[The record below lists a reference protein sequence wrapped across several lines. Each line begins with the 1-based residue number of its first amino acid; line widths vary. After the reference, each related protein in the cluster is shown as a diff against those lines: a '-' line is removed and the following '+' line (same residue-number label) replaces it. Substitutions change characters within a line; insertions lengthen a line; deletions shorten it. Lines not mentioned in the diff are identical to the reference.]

1 MISTEF
7 VQEPLHIKPAVAE
20 VPMTFGQI
28 RVNVNMPI
36 RAGRVIYSDW
46 IDTGLGQGVSM
57 LNVEL
62 LDEEGYDCGPIR
74 SPRIIFGRTDLFEEG
89 EYIPCVPNVRM
100 SEVLNT
106 ENGCF
111 KVAVR
116 FRENYSGPG
125 FTLIWSASTLQKM
138 TAEVSKQ
145 VFRPAAKEIEKASK
159 QDLKPVTKE
168 ANLPN
173 IVEKTVETVV
183 PVQSSE
189 AKPEKRPDAFYIE
202 NPPKL
207 LHPGWKYTLRTNL
220 GPDCAKVKWS
230 APNGAGVIDEY
241 GEYTAPERQGMY
253 EISASYNEGEMTAS
267 VYVVVMK

>member
-1 MISTEF
+1 MNSTEF
-7 VQEPLHIKPAVAE
+7 VQEPLHIKPAIAE

-46 IDTGLGQGVSM
+46 IDTGLGKGISM
-57 LNVEL
+57 LNVEVM
-62 LDEEGYDCGPIR
+62 DEEGYDRGPIK

-100 SEVLNT
+100 SEVLDT
-106 ENGCF
+106 ENGYF

-125 FTLIWSASTLQKM
+125 FTLIWSASTLQKV
-138 TAEVSKQ
+138 TAEEPKQ
-145 VFRPAAKEIEKASK
+145 VLQPAVREI
-159 QDLKPVTKE
+159 DLPHIE
-168 ANLPN
+168 AAA
-173 IVEKTVETVV
+173 VEPTVS
-183 PVQSSE
+183 VQSS
-189 AKPEKRPDAFYIE
+189 KPTPKMKVEEHPNAFYIE

-220 GPDCAKVKWS
+220 GADCEKVKWS
-230 APNGAGVIDEY
+230 APSGAGVIDEY

>member
-1 MISTEF
+1 MTESSFAEEKGYGMNSVEF
-7 VQEPLHIKPAVAE
+7 VREPLHIKPAAAE
-20 VPMTFGQI
+20 VPMTFGQL
-28 RVNVNMPI
+28 RVNVSMPI

-46 IDTGLGQGVSM
+46 IDTGLGRGISM

-62 LDEEGYDCGPIR
+62 MDEEGYDQGPIK
-74 SPRIIFGRTDLFEEG
+74 SPRIIFGRSDLFEEG
-89 EYIPCVPNVRM
+89 EYIPCVPNIRM
-100 SEVLNT
+100 SEVLDT
-106 ENGCF
+106 ENGWF

-138 TAEVSKQ
+138 SVEVQKSE
-145 VFRPAAKEIEKASK
+145 V
-159 QDLKPVTKE
+159 
-168 ANLPN
+168 LPN
-173 IVEKTVETVV
+173 IEETVV
-183 PVQSSE
+183 EMTAPARSL
-189 AKPEKRPDAFYIE
+189 KPEAEEKPSAFYIE

-220 GPDCAKVKWS
+220 GADCAKVKWS

-241 GEYTAPERQGMY
+241 GEYTAPEKQGMY